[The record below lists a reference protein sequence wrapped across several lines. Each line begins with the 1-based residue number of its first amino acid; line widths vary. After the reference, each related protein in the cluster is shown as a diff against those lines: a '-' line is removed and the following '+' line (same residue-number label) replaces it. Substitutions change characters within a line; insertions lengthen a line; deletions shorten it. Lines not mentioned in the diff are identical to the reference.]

1 MSLVGFF
8 PARSCDIVS
17 QIRGRLPWTPTISL
31 LRQTTC
37 LFSHHVNFKFNLS
50 RKLRPL
56 TPHSDMKKDELW
68 HHQRSGISLSYKTMQ
83 KILGK
88 KYSYESYVF
97 WEKSFFFLNE
107 SEQIF
112 QVFPAPEFGPVTV
125 SDIVICIST
134 AITKIKTPVG
144 DVPP

>member
-1 MSLVGFF
+1 MIVLHEVATLLAGF
-8 PARSCDIVS
+8 AAGCHTALD
-17 QIRGRLPWTPTISL
+17 TD
-31 LRQTTC
+31 
-37 LFSHHVNFKFNLS
+37 NFLTKADDMPFQPP
-50 RKLRPL
+50 R

-97 WEKSFFFLNE
+97 WEKSLFFLNE

-112 QVFPAPEFGPVTV
+112 QVFPL
-125 SDIVICIST
+125 
-134 AITKIKTPVG
+134 
-144 DVPP
+144 